1 VDRTKTWTLQLYEDY
16 LQILYAYKIKLK
28 KPVIEVRP
36 LGNRWGQWDP
46 ETRTLSFSDRLIENH
61 SWDVVLEILKHEMAH
76 QYVTDVFSSD
86 ESHGPLFKQ
95 ACDKLG
101 IASWARRAESEL
113 ETLQVLGDTQKSD
126 EENRLLSRVEKL
138 LALATSQ
145 NEHEALLAMQKVQ
158 ELYAKYNLDRIE
170 NKKSSQYLSAIIFTQ
185 KKRLERYQYVIC
197 SILNEHFFV
206 EVIHASLYDAKKTTE
221 FKVIE
226 LLGTRENVQMAEY
239 VYHFLMNQTDILW
252 NIYRKE
258 RPKNPRAR
266 RSFCLGVVSG
276 FRDKLDKHRDQN
288 VFTKSSVALV
298 AQQDKELEGFV
309 RTRYPRLVKIHHG
322 ARIHEATHYNAG
334 KSRGASLVL
343 HKGVSKT
350 TKGTALLL
358 RGAKR

>member
-1 VDRTKTWTLQLYEDY
+1 VDSLKAWTLQLYEDY

-46 ETRTLSFSDRLIENH
+46 ETRTLSFSDKLILNH
-61 SWDVVLEILKHEMAH
+61 SWNVVLEILKHEIAH
-76 QYVTDVFSSD
+76 QYVTDIFGSD
-86 ESHGPLFKQ
+86 ESHGPLFKE
-95 ACDKLG
+95 ACEKLG
-101 IASWARRAESEL
+101 VAQWARRAESEL
-113 ETLQVLGDTQKSD
+113 ETLTALGDIHKTE
-126 EENRLLSRVEKL
+126 EENRLLKRVEKL
-138 LALATSQ
+138 LALATST

-158 ELYAKYNLDRIE
+158 ELYAKYNLERIE
-170 NKKSSQYLSAIIFTQ
+170 NKKSSQYLSEIIFTK

-226 LLGTRENVQMAEY
+226 LLGTRENVQMADY
-239 VYHFLMNQTDILW
+239 VYHFLMNQTEILW
-252 NIYRKE
+252 NGYRRE

-276 FRDKLDKHRDQN
+276 FRDKLDRHQKQVMKTDTSMAI
-288 VFTKSSVALV
+288 VLK
-298 AQQDKELEGFV
+298 QDKELEGFV
-309 RTRYPRLVKIHHG
+309 RTRYPRLIKIHHG
-322 ARIHEATHYNAG
+322 ARIHEAIHYNAG

-343 HKGVSKT
+343 HKGVAHAAQSLGKLLKSK
-350 TKGTALLL
+350 
-358 RGAKR
+358 